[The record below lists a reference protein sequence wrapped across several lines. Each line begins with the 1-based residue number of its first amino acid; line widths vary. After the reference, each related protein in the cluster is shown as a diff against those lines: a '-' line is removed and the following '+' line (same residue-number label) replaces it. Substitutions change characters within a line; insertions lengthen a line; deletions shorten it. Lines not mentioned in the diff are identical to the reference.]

1 MILERFPELEKLSLE
16 ERALLY
22 SELGETLFD
31 DRPSGQSDATILEL
45 LEHRHQEYLK
55 NPELAR
61 PAEEVLA
68 RLRSRYIDRTGA

>member
-22 SELGETLFD
+22 SELGDTLFD
-31 DRPSGQSDATILEL
+31 DAAPDRADPTILEL
-45 LEHRHQEYLK
+45 LEKRHQEYLA
-55 NPELAR
+55 NPDLAR

-68 RLRSRYIDRTGA
+68 RLRSRYSDRPSA